1 MRGLTVVNVVQR
13 SLSRY
18 VLALEYPEF
27 RTMWLGVMSAQAA
40 AWALIVARGW
50 LVFDMTGSSMAV
62 GLVTF
67 AAMAPMFFMPPIAG
81 VLADRWDRRTLLAGS
96 YAINLVQ
103 NLVLAI
109 LALSGFIAEWHILV
123 LAVVNGI
130 ARATQQSTSQALA
143 ANLVPSD
150 RLLNALSLNAAT
162 QHASRLVGPALASP
176 LLGFLGAPAAFFL
189 CTGLYGLGWWQI
201 MRIKTRSTGGV
212 RRGESFVFSL
222 TEGFRYAWRQPIIRM
237 ILLLVMFHCGLTMAF
252 ESLLPNFAAQQL
264 TGSSSAAN
272 SSIALP
278 HEHGGEPVV
287 RSSGE
292 FNHEATGFATLMM
305 GVGTGALVGS
315 IVVGGIQSR
324 LVRGRLYLVMGLL
337 SGLGQVLLA
346 LAPSMGFAFIAAA
359 IMGGSQAAFMTM
371 GQAVTQSLAA
381 DEFRGRLASINTFSL
396 GGIMSFMNLA
406 NGLLGTQF
414 PAAAILFVNGML
426 FVTIMLTSAAF
437 VLPRQVYIGGMPATR
452 AAAA

>member
-1 MRGLTVVNVVQR
+1 
-13 SLSRY
+13 
-18 VLALEYPEF
+18 
-27 RTMWLGVMSAQAA
+27 
-40 AWALIVARGW
+40 
-50 LVFDMTGSSMAV
+50 
-62 GLVTF
+62 
-67 AAMAPMFFMPPIAG
+67 MFFMPPIAG
-81 VLADRWDRRTLLAGS
+81 VLADRWNRRTLLAGS

-109 LALSGFIAEWHILV
+109 LALSGLIAEWHIVV

-212 RRGESFVFSL
+212 RRGESLFFSL
-222 TEGFRYAWRQPIIRM
+222 TQGFRYAWSQPIIRM
-237 ILLLVMFHCGLTMAF
+237 ILMLVMFHCGLTMAF
-252 ESLLPNFAAQQL
+252 ESLLPNFAAQL
-264 TGSSSAAN
+264 TGSTGAASSSLA
-272 SSIALP
+272 IP
-278 HEHGGEPVV
+278 HEHGGEPIVQ
-287 RSSGE
+287 SSGD

-324 LVRGRLYLVMGLL
+324 LVRGRLYLIMGLL
-337 SGLGQVLLA
+337 SGLGQVLLS
-346 LAPSMGFAFIAAA
+346 LAPNMGVAFIAAA

-371 GQAVTQSLAA
+371 GQAVTQALAA

-437 VLPRQVYIGGMPATR
+437 VLPRQVYTGGMPAPR
-452 AAAA
+452 AAPA

>member
-1 MRGLTVVNVVQR
+1 MVVDVLQR

-18 VLALEYPEF
+18 VSALEFPEF

-81 VLADRWDRRTLLAGS
+81 VLADRWNRRTLLAGS

-109 LALSGFIAEWHILV
+109 LALSGLIAEWHIVV

-212 RRGESFVFSL
+212 RRGESFFFSL
-222 TEGFRYAWRQPIIRM
+222 TQGFRYAWSQPIIRM
-237 ILLLVMFHCGLTMAF
+237 ILMLVMFHCGLTMAF
-252 ESLLPNFAAQQL
+252 ESLLPTFAAQL
-264 TGSSSAAN
+264 GGSTSAA
-272 SSIALP
+272 SSRLAMP
-278 HEHGGEPVV
+278 HEHGGEPIV
-287 RSSGE
+287 RSSGD

-305 GVGTGALVGS
+305 GVGTGALIGS

-337 SGLGQVLLA
+337 SGLGQVLLS
-346 LAPSMGFAFIAAA
+346 LAPNMGFAFVAAA

-371 GQAVTQSLAA
+371 GQAVTQALAA
-381 DEFRGRLASINTFSL
+381 DEFRGRIASINTFSL

-437 VLPRQVYIGGMPATR
+437 VLPRQVYTGGMPAPR
-452 AAAA
+452 AAPA